1 MKKQKKFTVSE
12 FWIVGMVVGLIVLF
26 CWGVG
31 SSNAQEKPQYGG
43 TLTFAVGSDPPSYD
57 PHRESTF
64 AVIHPISPHYSLLL
78 KVDPEN
84 YPKIVGDLAE
94 SWTVSKDQ
102 KTYTFKIHRGV
113 KFHDGSILTA
123 RDIKASYDKIIFPPP
138 KVVSLRK
145 IQYSAVEKVEAPDD
159 HTVIFRLKWPAASFL
174 ASLTSPFNYIYK
186 ADILAKDP
194 TWYEKNIMGSGP
206 FKFVE
211 QVSGSHWVGKR
222 NEDYFVKGRPYLDGY
237 RAVFIKDTGARV
249 AAVRSGRVHAEF
261 RYFAPSHRDDLVR
274 AMGEKV
280 HVQEGPLVATL
291 TAICNVQKK
300 PFDDPRVRRALTLAL
315 DRWEGSKVLA
325 KISNMKEVG
334 GLLRPGSELAMSEA
348 ELTQVA
354 GFSKDIEAS
363 RKEARRLLREAGI
376 PEGFSFELDNRPPPK
391 DYETT
396 AIWFID
402 QWRQIGLNVKQR
414 LQELGPHNKD
424 LRAGNFKVAINSIS
438 DFMDDPDLHFT
449 RYISF
454 DKSPNNYMRYND
466 RVLDDLYLKQSQAMD
481 PGERKKLCT
490 QFQKRVLDEM
500 AYGFP
505 APWAQRIVPHSSKL
519 KGWKALPSH
528 FLNQDLANVW
538 LSKD

>member
-1 MKKQKKFTVSE
+1 MKKQKKFSVSE
-12 FWIVGMVVGLIVLF
+12 FWTVGIVAGLIVLF

-31 SSNAQEKPQYGG
+31 SSIAQEKPQPGG
-43 TLTFAVGSDPPSYD
+43 ILTFAVGSDPPSYD

-64 AVIHPISPHYSLLL
+64 AVIHPTAPHYSLLL
-78 KVDPEN
+78 KFDPEN
-84 YPKIVGDLAE
+84 YPKVIGDLAE
-94 SWTVSKDQ
+94 SWTVSADQ

-123 RDIKASYDKIIFPPP
+123 KDIKASYDKIIFPPP

-145 IQYSAVEKVEAPDD
+145 LLYSAVEKVEVADD
-159 HTVIFRLKWPAASFL
+159 YTVVFRLKWPSASFL
-174 ASLTSPFNYIYK
+174 GSLASPFNYIYK
-186 ADILAKDP
+186 AEILAKDP

-249 AAVRSGRVHAEF
+249 AAVRSGRVQAEF
-261 RYFAPSHRDDLVR
+261 RYFAPSQRDDLAR

-315 DRWEGSKVLA
+315 DRWEGSKVLS

-334 GLLRPGSELAMSEA
+334 GLLRPGSELAMSEP

-354 GFSKDIEAS
+354 GFSKNIEAS

-481 PGERKKLCT
+481 PVERKKLCT
-490 QFQKRVLDEM
+490 QFQKRVLEEM

-505 APWAQRIVPHSSKL
+505 APWAQRIVPHSSKM